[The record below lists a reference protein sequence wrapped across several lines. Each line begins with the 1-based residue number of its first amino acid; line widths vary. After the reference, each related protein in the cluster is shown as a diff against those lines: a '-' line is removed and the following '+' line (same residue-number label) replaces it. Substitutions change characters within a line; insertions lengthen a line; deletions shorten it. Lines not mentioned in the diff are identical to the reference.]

1 MRTARLLAAVAALA
15 LLASGCNAITRLS
28 VSSSGGQFSRQ
39 SGQPSVSDDGGI
51 VAFVSYQSLD
61 PADTDN
67 DLVRAYD
74 LDTGTMTTVA
84 GTGERGA
91 GEDGLPPLETALN
104 RPFGIDVGA
113 DGALYIADTYNH
125 VIPKVIP

>member
-67 DLVRAYD
+67 DLDVFVREVGPELTYRISS
-74 LDTGTMTTVA
+74 GP
-84 GTGERGA
+84 A
-91 GEDGLPPLETALN
+91 GED
-104 RPFGIDVGA
+104 VGDLLA
-113 DGALYIADTYNH
+113 SGVRQYIAEHALYRGPAA
-125 VIPKVIP
+125 PPSA